1 MTKEVVMSGTVRG
14 LMLGAAALLMSG
26 CAGGPGRKEVSR
38 LQSQLGLLED
48 RITQLERGGVSG
60 AGTAAFLS
68 EPIAASE
75 SASASRV
82 QPRADASGTKAASAT
97 SSLKPS
103 TREIQQA
110 LKNAG
115 FYQGAVDGKMG
126 PLTREAIRE
135 FQRVHGL
142 SDDGVVGKHTWAKLG
157 AYQDLSS
164 NSGELSAA
172 EVLK

>member
-1 MTKEVVMSGTVRG
+1 MV
-14 LMLGAAALLMSG
+14 LLASVAVLLSG

-38 LQSQLGLLED
+38 LQSQLGLLEE
-48 RITQLERGGVSG
+48 RITQLERSG
-60 AGTAAFLS
+60 MSAPAASLS
-68 EPIAASE
+68 PEPAASE
-75 SASASRV
+75 SASQPAA
-82 QPRADASGTKAASAT
+82 QPRAAASGAKTASAK

-115 FYQGAVDGKMG
+115 FYQGALDGKLGSM
-126 PLTREAIRE
+126 TREALRE

-142 SDDGVVGKHTWAKLG
+142 TDDGIVGKQTWAKLS

-164 NSGELSAA
+164 NSGEAGAA

>member
-1 MTKEVVMSGTVRG
+1 MSGKSSIV
-14 LMLGAAALLMSG
+14 LLASVAVLLSG

-38 LQSQLGLLED
+38 LQSQLGLLEE
-48 RITQLERGGVSG
+48 RITQLERSG
-60 AGTAAFLS
+60 MSAPAASLS
-68 EPIAASE
+68 PEPVAASE
-75 SASASRV
+75 SASQPAAK
-82 QPRADASGTKAASAT
+82 PRAAASGAKTASAK

-115 FYQGAVDGKMG
+115 FYQGALDGKLGSM
-126 PLTREAIRE
+126 TREALRE

-142 SDDGVVGKHTWAKLG
+142 TDDGIVGKQTWAKLS

-164 NSGELSAA
+164 NSGEAGAA

>member
-1 MTKEVVMSGTVRG
+1 MSGKAHG
-14 LMLGAAALLMSG
+14 LMLVAMVVLASG
-26 CAGGPGRKEVSR
+26 CAGGPGRKETSR
-38 LQSQLGLLED
+38 LQSQLGLLEG
-48 RITQLERGGVSG
+48 RVTQLERAGMG
-60 AGTAAFLS
+60 AGMAALLPGYPAAVA
-68 EPIAASE
+68 EPTPEIAAQPE
-75 SASASRV
+75 RASLAS
-82 QPRADASGTKAASAT
+82 QAPAAK

-115 FYQGAVDGKMG
+115 FYQGAIDGKMG
-126 PLTREAIRE
+126 PLTRQAIKE

-142 SDDGVVGKHTWAKLG
+142 TDDGIVGKQTWAKLS

-164 NSGELSAA
+164 GSGELSAA

>member
-1 MTKEVVMSGTVRG
+1 MLAAMVV
-14 LMLGAAALLMSG
+14 LLSG
-26 CAGGPGRKEVSR
+26 CAGGPGRKEVNR
-38 LQSQLGLLED
+38 LQSQLGLLEE
-48 RITQLERGGVSG
+48 RVTQLERADMGGG
-60 AGTAAFLS
+60 M
-68 EPIAASE
+68 AASLLSQPAAVAE
-75 SASASRV
+75 SAPELAV
-82 QPRADASGTKAASAT
+82 QPERASLASQAPAAK

-115 FYQGAVDGKMG
+115 FYQGAIDGKMG
-126 PLTREAIRE
+126 PLTRQAIKE

-142 SDDGVVGKHTWAKLG
+142 TDDGIVGKQTWAKLS

-164 NSGELSAA
+164 SGGELSAA

>member
-1 MTKEVVMSGTVRG
+1 MSGKSSMV
-14 LMLGAAALLMSG
+14 LLASVAVLLSG

-38 LQSQLGLLED
+38 LQSQLGLLEE
-48 RITQLERGGVSG
+48 RITQLERSG
-60 AGTAAFLS
+60 MSAPAASLS
-68 EPIAASE
+68 PEPAASE
-75 SASASRV
+75 SASQPAA
-82 QPRADASGTKAASAT
+82 QPRAAASGAKTASAK

-115 FYQGAVDGKMG
+115 FYQGALDGKLGSM
-126 PLTREAIRE
+126 TREALRE

-142 SDDGVVGKHTWAKLG
+142 TDDGIVGKQTWAKLS

-164 NSGELSAA
+164 NSGEAGAA

>member
-1 MTKEVVMSGTVRG
+1 MSGTCRG
-14 LMLGAAALLMSG
+14 LMLVAAAVLMSG

-38 LQSQLGLLED
+38 LQSQFGLLEE
-48 RITQLERGGVSG
+48 RITQLERGGMS
-60 AGTAAFLS
+60 APAAMLS
-68 EPIAASE
+68 PEPAAANE
-75 SASASRV
+75 PASQAAA
-82 QPRADASGTKAASAT
+82 QPRADASGAKTESAK

-115 FYQGAVDGKMG
+115 FYQGALDGKRGSM
-126 PLTREAIRE
+126 TREAIGE

-142 SDDGVVGKHTWAKLG
+142 TDDGVVGKQTWAKLN

-164 NSGELSAA
+164 NSGELGAA
-172 EVLK
+172 EILK

>member
-1 MTKEVVMSGTVRG
+1 MVGKSHG
-14 LMLGAAALLMSG
+14 LMLVAMALLASG

-38 LQSQLGLLED
+38 LQSQLGLLEE
-48 RITQLERGGVSG
+48 RITQLERSG
-60 AGTAAFLS
+60 MSAPAAMLS
-68 EPIAASE
+68 LEPVAASE
-75 SASASRV
+75 PASRAAA
-82 QPRADASGTKAASAT
+82 QPRADASGAKTASAK

-103 TREIQQA
+103 TREIQQT

-115 FYQGAVDGKMG
+115 FYQGALDGKMG
-126 PLTREAIRE
+126 SMTREAIRE

-142 SDDGVVGKHTWAKLG
+142 TDDGIVGKQTWAKLS

-164 NSGELSAA
+164 NSGELGAA